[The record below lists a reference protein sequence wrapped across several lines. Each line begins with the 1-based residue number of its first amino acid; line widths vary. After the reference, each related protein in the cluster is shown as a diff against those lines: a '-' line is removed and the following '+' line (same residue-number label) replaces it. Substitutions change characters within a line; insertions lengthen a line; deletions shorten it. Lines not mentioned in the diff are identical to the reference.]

1 MKNMGVKELKK
12 QLDSGKEIHILD
24 VREEIELQY
33 GKIEGSHWIPIS
45 EVESR
50 ITEIPKDKDLVVYCR
65 SGGRSGSVISFLEEK
80 GYKNATNLTGG
91 IIDWARFIDDSIEM
105 Y

>member
-1 MKNMGVKELKK
+1 MKNIGVKEMKK
-12 QLDSGKEIHILD
+12 QIDSGKKFFILD
-24 VREEIELQY
+24 VREEEELKY
-33 GKIEGSHWIPIS
+33 GTIKESNWIPIG

-50 ITEIPKDKDLVVYCR
+50 IDEIPKDKDVVVYCR
-65 SGGRSGSVISFLEEK
+65 SGGRSGSVVSFLEEK

-91 IIDWARFIDDSIEM
+91 ILDWGRFIDKSVQM